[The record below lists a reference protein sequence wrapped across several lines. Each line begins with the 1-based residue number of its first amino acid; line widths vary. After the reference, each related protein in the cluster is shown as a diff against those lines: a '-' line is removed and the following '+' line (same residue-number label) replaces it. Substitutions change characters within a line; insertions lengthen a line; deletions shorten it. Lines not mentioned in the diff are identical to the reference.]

1 MRKLL
6 SAAFLA
12 GALFLTSCFGATVY
26 TGKDTQD
33 RLKKADYTA
42 TLYSVEDAKDR
53 FGALKLDNMNVKDVV
68 YGEKGKDDDKDI
80 MLAFFFD
87 KMEDAEKFTSDND
100 HENLVIL
107 QRFGEM
113 TIGKNYKEK
122 AKSGTHN
129 NVAYVGTETSFEVCF
144 K

>member
-42 TLYSVEDAKDR
+42 TLYSVEDAKVR
-53 FGALKLDNMNVKDVV
+53 FSALKLDNTNVKDVV
-68 YGEKGKDDDKDI
+68 YGEKGNDDDKDI

-87 KMEDAEKFTSDND
+87 KIEDAEKFANNND
-100 HENLVIL
+100 YENLLFL
-107 QRFGEM
+107 QRFGQL
-113 TIGKNYKEK
+113 TIGKYLAEK
-122 AKSGTHN
+122 AKAGTHI
-129 NVAYVGTETSFEVCF
+129 NVVYVGTELSFDVCF
-144 K
+144 Q